1 MNKVKL
7 IGISAQS
14 PIDRIRASEHV
25 SKVLG
30 YELLDYDMPM
40 LETLN
45 FATGIGKAT
54 AEEMEA
60 YLGREWSYVREEK
73 FMENGAVTF
82 KPVRYHLTPKQIL
95 TKLRYNMRDI
105 HPDFWVN
112 TFYKNEYFNPSV
124 GGVIPVRYP
133 NEADGVIDHGGVM
146 IRINNSYNRGV
157 VTRENLLMDEYT
169 CDYIVDVDGEGIIKP
184 LNETLC
190 LIEKHYPD
198 VFTTK

>member
-14 PIDRIRASEHV
+14 PIDRMRAAEHV
-25 SKVLG
+25 AKMLN
-30 YELLDYDMPM
+30 YELLDYDTPM

-45 FATGIGKAT
+45 FATGVSNSSS
-54 AEEMEA
+54 EEMDA

-73 FMENGAVTF
+73 FMEDGAVIF
-82 KPVRYHLTPKQIL
+82 KPVRYHLTPKQIF
-95 TKLRYNMRDI
+95 TKLKYNMRDI

-112 TFYKNEYFNPSV
+112 AFYTNKYFIPAL

-133 NEADGVIDHGGVM
+133 NEADGVVDHGGIM
-146 IRINNSYNRGV
+146 IRINNLHNRNV
-157 VTRENLLMDEYT
+157 VTKENLLMDNYG
-169 CDYIVDVDGEGIIKP
+169 CDYTVDVDGEGLIKP
-184 LNETLC
+184 LNEVLC
-190 LIEKHYPD
+190 EIEKHYPD